1 MQTQQLALTNRASI
15 ARHQEPPA
23 ISWRGI
29 LVGLWLTCTLVILVS
44 LLPGVGFSL
53 GNLPGDIDAG
63 SHGGSVR
70 VPLATIALLLVT
82 LTGIYYRVSSYLSRH

>member
-1 MQTQQLALTNRASI
+1 MQTRQLALTHRTTLA
-15 ARHQEPPA
+15 HDDDVPA

-29 LVGLWLTCTLVILVS
+29 LVGLWLTCTLIILLS
-44 LLPGVGFSL
+44 LLPGVGMSL

-82 LTGIYYRVSSYLSRH
+82 LTGIYYRISSYLSRH

>member
-1 MQTQQLALTNRASI
+1 MQTRQLALTHRPTIERA
-15 ARHQEPPA
+15 HEVPV

-29 LVGLWLTCTLVILVS
+29 LAGLWLTSTLVILLS
-44 LLPGVGFSL
+44 LMPGIALSL

-70 VPLATIALLLVT
+70 VPLATITLLIVT
-82 LTGIYYRVSSYLSRH
+82 LTGIYYRISSYLSRP